1 MCSRC
6 QDSED
11 TIVWKI
17 YTPHCM
23 HVLLISIIFVD
34 VGVYR
39 VPEQLAKVLWRLDT
53 WVYLERIVV

>member
-1 MCSRC
+1 M
-6 QDSED
+6 ED
-11 TIVWKI
+11 L
-17 YTPHCM
+17 YTAM

-53 WVYLERIVV
+53 WVCLERIVV